1 MKNPL
6 PNQEVDF
13 NMIHNYIKII
23 EICIENG
30 ANISQITEGNFIKY
44 VNIGLYEIIE
54 LINDI
59 SLEEMNKYIRE
70 LLSHESILTVL
81 RP

>member
-1 MKNPL
+1 MIKNTVFLLFFVVFSTFGQTKSIYNAYELFYHPKSYTSY
-6 PNQEVDF
+6 N
-13 NMIHNYIKII
+13 
-23 EICIENG
+23 
-30 ANISQITEGNFIKY
+30 
-44 VNIGLYEIIE
+44 EIIE

>member
-1 MKNPL
+1 MLLELEDSMTIADYNAYELFYHPKSYTSYN
-6 PNQEVDF
+6 
-13 NMIHNYIKII
+13 
-23 EICIENG
+23 
-30 ANISQITEGNFIKY
+30 
-44 VNIGLYEIIE
+44 EIIE